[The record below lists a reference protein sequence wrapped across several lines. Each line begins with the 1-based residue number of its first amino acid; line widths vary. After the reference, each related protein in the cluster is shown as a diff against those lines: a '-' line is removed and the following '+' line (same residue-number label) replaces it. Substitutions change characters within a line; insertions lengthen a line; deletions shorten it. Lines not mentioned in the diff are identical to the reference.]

1 MIKKTI
7 YYIFLTILL
16 VLLSLYT
23 KKIIFKEERIT
34 LLRYSPLVVL
44 TGSMEPSLYPGD
56 IVVIKES
63 DSYSVGDVITYKVE
77 NYYVT
82 HRIIDVYEI
91 NGSKSY
97 KTKGDN
103 NNIEDEYS
111 VSTKQVI
118 GKQEFH
124 IDKLGYVIIFASSL
138 RGKIIIGATLLT
150 ILIIMKTN
158 KKTKKRDS
166 I

>member
-34 LLRYSPLVVL
+34 LLKYSPLVVL

-63 DSYSVGDVITYKVE
+63 DSYAVGDVITYKVE

-82 HRIIDVYEI
+82 HRIIDIYEI

-158 KKTKKRDS
+158 RKTKKRDS